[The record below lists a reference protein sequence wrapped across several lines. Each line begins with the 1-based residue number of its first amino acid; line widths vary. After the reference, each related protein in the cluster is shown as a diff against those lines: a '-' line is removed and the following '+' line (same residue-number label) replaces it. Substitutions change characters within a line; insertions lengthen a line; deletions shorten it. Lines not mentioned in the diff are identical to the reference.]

1 MTVQRAV
8 VTPWR
13 TGTVYDYAVSIEKN
27 DSVVLSAEPLDEGG
41 VAARYKV
48 TPRTVRRWRSTRTG
62 PDWFYA
68 SEGRNVRYR
77 LVDLIAWEK
86 DRVLKAAS

>member
-1 MTVQRAV
+1 M
-8 VTPWR
+8 
-13 TGTVYDYAVSIEKN
+13 
-27 DSVVLSAEPLDEGG
+27 
-41 VAARYKV
+41 
-48 TPRTVRRWRSTRTG
+48 RTG

>member
-1 MTVQRAV
+1 V
-8 VTPWR
+8 V
-13 TGTVYDYAVSIEKN
+13 SHEN
-27 DSVVLSAEPLDEGG
+27 DVLSAEPLDEDG

-48 TPRTVRRWRSTRTG
+48 TPRTVRRWREMRTG